1 MKKGLKMKKYL
12 IYAVVIG
19 IIGFGF
25 YKKVYVPKNTFK
37 TLSATIGNAVLK
49 VNGVGN
55 IGSKEIYKIGS
66 IYGGK
71 VSSFNVN
78 EGDFIKKGTLI
89 AVIDSIDLSD
99 KISEQTESIKKFKND
114 IKGLGID
121 KQSATTSYN
130 YQNEIF
136 KRNQRLFKKGA
147 ISELDFKRFRTN
159 KDVAKLQINS
169 ISSKINSLYAQ
180 ISQIN
185 ANTNGLKEKL
195 SRYTIYSPVDGYITK
210 KLISNFAIINP
221 NQTLIEIINPKDVWI
236 ETHIDTRISGD
247 VKIGDIAIIKLR
259 SSDIN
264 YKGKV
269 TNIKPVNNSVTNE
282 REVDISFDNLP
293 IPFYLE
299 EQAII
304 DIKIKQLEN
313 VVKVPSSALSIY
325 EEKEGVWIVENGV
338 VKFKTLKILV
348 YTEEGAVTK
357 GITIKDKL
365 VIPDPGKK
373 TLSNGMKIYND

>member
-1 MKKGLKMKKYL
+1 MKKYL
-12 IYAVVIG
+12 IYAVIIG

-25 YKKVYVPKNTFK
+25 YKKIYIPKNTFK
-37 TLSATIGNAVLK
+37 TLNATIGNAALK

-55 IGSKEIYKIGS
+55 IGSKETYKIGS

-71 VSSFNVN
+71 VLIFNVN
-78 EGDFIKKGTLI
+78 EGDFIKKDTLI

-99 KISEQTESIKKFKND
+99 KIAEQIANIKKLKSD
-114 IKGLGID
+114 IKALNID
-121 KQSATTSYN
+121 KQSAATIYN
-130 YQNEIF
+130 YQDDIF
-136 KRNQRLFKKGA
+136 KKNQKLFKKGA
-147 ISELDFKRFRTN
+147 ISELDFKKFKTN
-159 KDVAKLQINS
+159 KDVAKLQVSS
-169 ISSKINSLYAQ
+169 IASKITSLYAQ
-180 ISQIN
+180 ISQID
-185 ANTNGLKEKL
+185 ANTKGLKQKL

-247 VKIGDIAIIKLR
+247 VKLGDIAIIKLR
-259 SSDIN
+259 SSNIEH
-264 YKGKV
+264 KGKV

-313 VVKVPSSALSIY
+313 VVKIPSRALSIY
-325 EEKEGVWIVENGV
+325 EEEEGVWIVDSGV
-338 VKFKTLKILV
+338 VKFKPLKILAH
-348 YTEEGAVTK
+348 TNQGAVTK
-357 GITIKDKL
+357 DISVKNKL
-365 VIPDPGKK
+365 VIPDPRKK